1 MVAYLEPGLE
11 VPGTAARGVLGSGAG
26 ATHSSLSENL
36 YRWKLI
42 DSCLALLKNFFEMKR
57 GENVKSLLLTPHGFC
72 CCRGIT
78 NHSLKDK

>member
-11 VPGTAARGVLGSGAG
+11 VPGTAAPGVLGSGAG
-26 ATHSSLSENL
+26 ATRSSLSENL
-36 YRWKLI
+36 YQWKLI
-42 DSCLALLKNFFEMKR
+42 NSCLALLKNFFEMKH

-72 CCRGIT
+72 CCRGLT